1 MARLFDLDLLRTL
14 VVIAETGS
22 LSAAAPRLNRS
33 QSAVSEQVR
42 KLEDMCGVT
51 LLDRGKTGARLTP
64 AGERLVD
71 HAHELLALSDAA
83 LRDMQNAQLAGNL
96 HLAITDYFR
105 PSALPGLL
113 RRMRD
118 QFPKLHLHVSI
129 RKSATID
136 DAAAEEFDIGLSM
149 AILGTATVPPA
160 KTAQHTHLRQEPLV
174 WVADKSFSIPDGGV
188 IPLVVL
194 PDTCSLQRFIVKS
207 LKSHGTSYK
216 IAHSAS
222 GIGGL
227 HMAIEA
233 GLGVTCLNASAIP
246 PNAMSLNSLP
256 ELPPMPNVAFRLVAP
271 RIGEPAH
278 IADVRNMLV
287 DYLS

>member
-1 MARLFDLDLLRTL
+1 MARLFDLDLLRAL

-51 LLDRGKTGARLTP
+51 LFDRGKTGAKLTP
-64 AGERLVD
+64 AGERLVG

-105 PSALPGLL
+105 PTALPALL

-129 RKSATID
+129 RKSAAID
-136 DAAAEEFDIGLSM
+136 EAAAEEFDIGLSM
-149 AILGTATVPPA
+149 TILDPTTTPTA
-160 KTAQHTHLRQEPLV
+160 KSSRHIHLRQEPLV
-174 WVADKSFSIPDGGV
+174 WVADKSFSIPDSGT

-194 PDTCSLQRFIVKS
+194 PDTCSLQRFIVKA
-207 LKSHGTSYK
+207 LKSHGTSYE

-227 HMAIEA
+227 HMAVEA

-246 PNAMSLNSLP
+246 PNAVTLNALP
-256 ELPPMPNVAFRLVAP
+256 DLPPMPDVAFRLVGP
-271 RIGEPAH
+271 RVGEPAH
-278 IADVRNMLV
+278 ISDVRNMLV
-287 DYLS
+287 DHLS

>member
-1 MARLFDLDLLRTL
+1 MARLFDLDLLKTL
-14 VVIAETGS
+14 VVVAETGS
-22 LSAAAPRLNRS
+22 LSAAAPCLNRS

-51 LLDRGKTGARLTP
+51 LLDRGKMGAKLTP
-64 AGERLVD
+64 SGQRLVRY
-71 HAHELLALSDAA
+71 AHELLALSDAA
-83 LRDMQNAQLAGNL
+83 LRDMQDAQLAGNL

-105 PSALPGLL
+105 PNALPGLL
-113 RRMRD
+113 RRLRD

-129 RKSATID
+129 RKSAIID
-136 DAAAEEFDIGLSM
+136 DDTGEEFDIGLSM
-149 AILGTATVPPA
+149 EVLDAATISPA
-160 KTAQHTHLRQEPLV
+160 ETVNHTYLRQEPLV
-174 WVADKSFSIPDGGV
+174 WVADKSFSLPDSGV

-233 GLGVTCLNASAIP
+233 GLGVTCLNSSAIP
-246 PNAMSLNSLP
+246 PNTVSLNSLP
-256 ELPPMPNVAFRLVAP
+256 DFPKMPDVRFRLVAP
-271 RIGEPAH
+271 RVGEPAH
-278 IADVRNMLV
+278 ISDVRSMLV